1 MTEAIPRKALTDV
14 VLILI
19 PGASNAGSA
28 SDLLA
33 RNGVACRTMPEI
45 PTLADELDENAG
57 AVLIADEVLWRQGAD
72 VLAQRLAMQP
82 EWSDLPFIVLTR
94 GETGT
99 SRALMELH
107 LPDKLGNVVF
117 LETPLSSL
125 SLLSAVRSALRA
137 RRRQRQVGAN
147 LAEQRA
153 AAAALRESEA
163 RFRHMAD
170 SAPAL
175 IWMTDADGG
184 VTFMNMHH
192 GHIFG
197 HRAGDLLRHG
207 WTTLV
212 HEEDRETFRMA
223 FDTAFKAR
231 APFSTEARIR
241 DRHDQIRWLRCE
253 GVPRLDDEGRFLGY
267 TGCCLDSTE
276 RRLATEE
283 LERSVQARTIELSK
297 ALEQLNAEVAERERA
312 EAALR
317 QAQKMEAIGQLTG
330 GIAHDFNNML
340 QGIAGCLELIEKR
353 VGQQRAGEVGPYVT
367 AARQSVERAAR
378 LTHRLLAFA
387 RRQTLQ
393 PMPVEP
399 SRLVAGLEELIQRTV
414 GPSIKVEMSLRD
426 GTWCVLCDQ
435 SQLEAALLNLC
446 INARD
451 AMPDGGMLTVTTA
464 DRVLDWRDLSG
475 QDEARPGKYVEISVR
490 DTGIGMP
497 PDVLARA
504 FEPFFTTKPFG
515 QGTGLGLSQL
525 YGFLRQ
531 SGGFVR
537 LESQPGLGT
546 NVRLWLPYYSD
557 QSSERSDLTVA
568 VDASGGEEDAVLP
581 DSNHPTVLVVE
592 DESSIRELISDAL
605 RDIHCA
611 VLEAADGPAG
621 LQVLRSGVRIDL
633 LLTDVGLPGL
643 NGRQLADAA
652 REGRPDL
659 PVLLITG
666 FPGTALADM
675 GKVRMDVMGKPF
687 ALDALLARVRTLLSP
702 VAAKQAPA
710 RPGT

>member
-1 MTEAIPRKALTDV
+1 MLEAGHTAATSDT

-19 PGASNAGSA
+19 PDAGNAGGA
-28 SDLLA
+28 EALLS
-33 RNGVACRTMPEI
+33 RNGITCRLCSDMHD
-45 PTLADELDENAG
+45 LAEAVGPDAG
-57 AVLIADEVLWRQGAD
+57 AVLIADEVLWQHGLDHIGR
-72 VLAQRLAMQP
+72 RLAEQP
-82 EWSDLPFIVLTR
+82 QWSDLPFIVLTR
-94 GETGT
+94 GDT
-99 SRALMELH
+99 STRRTLLELH
-107 LPDKLGNVVF
+107 LPDRLGNVVF
-117 LETPLSSL
+117 LEMPLSSL
-125 SLLSAVRSALRA
+125 SLVSAVRSALRA

-147 LAEQRA
+147 LLEQRA

-175 IWMTDADGG
+175 IWMTDAKGD

-192 GHIFG
+192 GHTFG
-197 HRAGDLLRHG
+197 HRVGDLLRYG
-207 WTTLV
+207 WGALV
-212 HEEDRETFRMA
+212 LEEDRAA
-223 FDTAFKAR
+223 FEEAFSTAFSAR
-231 APFSTEARIR
+231 TPFAAEIRIC
-241 DRHDQIRWLRCE
+241 DRENRIRWLRCE

-267 TGCCLDSTE
+267 TSCCLDSTE
-276 RRLATEE
+276 RRLATAE
-283 LERSVQARTIELSK
+283 LERRVEERTAELSK
-297 ALEQLNAEVAERERA
+297 ALAQLNAEVAERERA

-340 QGIAGCLELIEKR
+340 QAIAGCLELIEKYI
-353 VGQQRAGEVGPYVT
+353 GQQRAARAAPYVA
-367 AARQSVERAAR
+367 AARQAVERAAR

-393 PMPVEP
+393 PMPIEP
-399 SRLVAGLEELIQRTV
+399 NRLVREMEEMIQRTV
-414 GPSIKVEMSLRD
+414 GPSIQLEMDLAD

-451 AMPDGGMLTVTTA
+451 AMPDGGTLTVRTA
-464 DRVLDWRDLSG
+464 DRELDWRDLTG
-475 QDEARPGKYVEISVR
+475 QDEARPGRYVEISVR
-490 DTGIGMP
+490 DNGTGMP
-497 PDVLARA
+497 PDILVRA

-537 LESQPGLGT
+537 LESQIGLGT
-546 NVRLWLPYYSD
+546 TVRLFLPWCAD
-557 QSSERSDLTVA
+557 RPERNDLTVEA
-568 VDASGGEEDAVLP
+568 DATDEYPVIASGMP
-581 DSNHPTVLVVE
+581 QPTVLVVE
-592 DESSIRELISDAL
+592 DETAIRRLIADAL
-605 RDIHCA
+605 REMNCA
-611 VLEAADGPAG
+611 VLEAEDGPAG
-621 LQVLRSGVRIDL
+621 LQVVRSGRRIDL

-652 REGRPDL
+652 RETRPDL

-675 GKVRMDVMGKPF
+675 KAIGMDVMRKPF
-687 ALDALLARVRTLLSP
+687 ALDALLGRVRTLLSP
-702 VAAKQAPA
+702 ALAPRA
-710 RPGT
+710 